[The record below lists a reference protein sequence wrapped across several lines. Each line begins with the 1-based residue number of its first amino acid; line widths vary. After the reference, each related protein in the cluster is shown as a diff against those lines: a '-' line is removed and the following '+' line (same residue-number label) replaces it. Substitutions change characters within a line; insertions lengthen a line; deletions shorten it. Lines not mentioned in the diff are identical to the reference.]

1 VSYLGPLVIML
12 FVLSPVPIPVLITAF
27 HAAAGTERRNKQI
40 GETASGSR
48 LQEPT

>member
-12 FVLSPVPIPVLITAF
+12 IVLSPVLIPVLITAF

-40 GETASGSR
+40 GDAASGSLPQDR
-48 LQEPT
+48 